1 MKISVLFPPLNLL
14 SSAPFSK
21 LSVAS
26 VGEKA
31 NKILMHKEVV
41 FPDFDT

>member
-31 NKILMHKEVV
+31 NKILMHKEAV
-41 FPDFDT
+41 FPAFDT